1 MRSKS
6 RHALGH
12 FFAFLLGA
20 SSSLGALFGAAYS
33 RLDGWFCYVLIALV
47 VMISSVVFT
56 LYLLR
61 PCRGER
67 GYRAY
72 KGRLV
77 ATFALTFVLAA
88 LFSYLFLFNTPL
100 YEEKEMLPYFVSYII
115 FGGLA
120 LLACSLSPGFVQ
132 DWADDEENVDK
143 ATEEH

>member
-6 RHALGH
+6 RLALGH
-12 FFAFLLGA
+12 LFAFFLGA

-33 RLDGWFCYVLIALV
+33 SLDGWFSYVLIALI
-47 VMISSVVFT
+47 VMIDSTVMT

-61 PCRGER
+61 PCRGEF
-67 GYRAY
+67 GYQAY
-72 KGRLV
+72 KGRLI
-77 ATFALTFVLAA
+77 ATFALTFVLVA
-88 LFSYLFLFNTPL
+88 LFSYLFLSNTPL

-120 LLACSLSPGFVQ
+120 LLACSISPGFAW
-132 DWADDEENVDK
+132 DGADDEEFVDK

>member
-1 MRSKS
+1 MRLKS
-6 RHALGH
+6 RLALGH
-12 FFAFLLGA
+12 LFAFFLGA

-33 RLDGWFCYVLIALV
+33 RLDGWFYYVLIAMV
-47 VMISSVVFT
+47 VMINSVVFT

-72 KGRLV
+72 KGRLA
-77 ATFALTFVLAA
+77 ATFALTFVLVA
-88 LFSYLFLFNTPL
+88 LFSYLFLSNTPL

-120 LLACSLSPGFVQ
+120 LLACSLSPGFAW
-132 DWADDEENVDK
+132 DGADDEEFVDK